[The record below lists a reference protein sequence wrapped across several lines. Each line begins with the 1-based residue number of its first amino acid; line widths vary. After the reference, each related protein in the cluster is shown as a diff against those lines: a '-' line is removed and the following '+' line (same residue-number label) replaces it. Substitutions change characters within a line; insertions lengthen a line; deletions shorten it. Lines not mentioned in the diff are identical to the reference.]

1 MLRFIDLGKQ
11 IAQDHNDPKWSREFA
26 FYDTLEASFLSFG
39 GQQVF
44 DSYDDIMDKM
54 DDYEKAYVKRIV
66 ALIPAWVPRDKGKM
80 SR

>member
-1 MLRFIDLGKQ
+1 
-11 IAQDHNDPKWSREFA
+11 
-26 FYDTLEASFLSFG
+26 LEASFLSFG